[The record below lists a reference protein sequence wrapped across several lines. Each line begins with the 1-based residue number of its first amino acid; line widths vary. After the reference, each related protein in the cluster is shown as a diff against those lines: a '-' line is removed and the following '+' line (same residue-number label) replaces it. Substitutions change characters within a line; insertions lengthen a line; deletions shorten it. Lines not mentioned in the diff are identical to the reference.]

1 MQIHEAWEGE
11 SGCEPHLSQ
20 SLYQCGL
27 PPVAYLFL
35 PSLGYLLLT
44 LISTYLGWGTSDENK
59 MVCMLCGAGERC
71 MLCIDPRL

>member
-44 LISTYLGWGTSDENK
+44 LISTYMGQGEHLMKQDGSYVVWGWRA
-59 MVCMLCGAGERC
+59 VHALH
-71 MLCIDPRL
+71 

>member
-44 LISTYLGWGTSDENK
+44 LISTYLGGGD
-59 MVCMLCGAGERC
+59 
-71 MLCIDPRL
+71 I